1 MRRDLV
7 PRAARVGLALRV
19 EERATRLEKGRRSR
33 ALFPLDSRKD
43 GDSEARAASFDALPR
58 SEISLSLL
66 FSSLSRSPAL
76 VPTTSS

>member
-19 EERATRLEKGRRSR
+19 EERAMRLEKGRRSR
-33 ALFPLDSRKD
+33 ALFPLDSRKE
-43 GDSEARAASFDALPR
+43 GDSEARAASFDAL

-76 VPTTSS
+76 VPTISS